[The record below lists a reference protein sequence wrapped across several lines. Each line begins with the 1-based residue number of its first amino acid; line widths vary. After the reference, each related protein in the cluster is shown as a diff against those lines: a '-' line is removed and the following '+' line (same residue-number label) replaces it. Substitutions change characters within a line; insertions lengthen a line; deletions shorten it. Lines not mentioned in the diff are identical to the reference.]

1 VENLSVVWRPK
12 VDVLLP
18 VPVKQAKIDSYL
30 KEEPYLYWRSSGKTI
45 PQYSQYVRKAGAM
58 DVTRIQSKI
67 DEIIGNRRKFLPQ
80 VENSIIII
88 KERITSLQGLLRLIV
103 ELSPKEKDD
112 EIKQE
117 INSASSSLSTLI
129 HSLNKQVTALEI
141 LTTRFAR
148 STVNIGVSGEARVGK
163 STTLQKLTGLSDT
176 QIPTGDGLPVTA
188 VRSEIY
194 NSSDE
199 YAEITFRDQLS
210 FIGEYI
216 NPHLNIV
223 NTVAKSKLVITS
235 VTELRNANIP
245 ESLGNNIDS
254 VTSDSLR
261 KLREAR
267 RGIDTYSGFLTGSSK
282 KVKLSELRKFVAYP
296 TNDEIKAEESGEK
309 TAERAYIAVKG
320 IRIFCKFPSLA
331 AVKIGLVDLPG
342 LGEIGDS
349 VADIHLHGLEDGV
362 DQIFL
367 IMRPTE
373 SEGFI
378 KSGIA
383 KNLDQLRAIQPGIMH
398 RGDLIS
404 AGINIYKGL
413 DKTIATL
420 RDDFERSINSAQ
432 ESDKIELWEYQAI
445 DENSVAELFQHLLEK
460 ISTHLPGMDTQVL
473 NYVLEQEGSDND
485 ILGTLEALNH
495 TMNRILK
502 KMPVPDKLLNQQID
516 EISRA
521 LIHSYNNYE
530 AELSRTS
537 KTESSVYEAF
547 VSDVERVYQ
556 QTKQKIADGLFI
568 GNMAWENKAK
578 GQKDYYNYYRNEAQ
592 RIRREIIANY
602 TSLDAFYT
610 AHVESFKE
618 KAIEI
623 FLTNTGNLRA
633 VFSFTDGDDSD
644 SRIKKI
650 SNELNGTIKDED
662 LLDALELLKS
672 VNFSFRNNVFLQIS
686 THLKNLANVED
697 TSSGSKR
704 KTLGDVG
711 DIDVK
716 IDKLRAYLTEDANSA
731 NDNIKKALL
740 NSDDKFN
747 EYLSI
752 CISFFIDYLYRKDAE
767 NFRHTVIRSLIREYR
782 NYVILNKKSL
792 AIDQDKNTL
801 ISSIKDLIQL
811 LQAEEK
817 SVLAS
822 SASAKQR
829 TKSVDSINVSRGLS
843 RGRKTR

>member
-1 VENLSVVWRPK
+1 
-12 VDVLLP
+12 
-18 VPVKQAKIDSYL
+18 
-30 KEEPYLYWRSSGKTI
+30 
-45 PQYSQYVRKAGAM
+45 M

-80 VENSIIII
+80 VENSIITIE
-88 KERITSLQGLLRLIV
+88 KRITSLQVLLRLIV
-103 ELSPKEKDD
+103 ELSSKEKDD
-112 EIKQE
+112 GIKQE
-117 INSASSSLSTLI
+117 INGASSSLSNLI
-129 HSLNKQVTALEI
+129 HSLKKQVTALEI

-148 STVNIGVSGEARVGK
+148 NTVNIGVSGEARVGK

-223 NTVAKSKLVITS
+223 NTVAKNKLVITS
-235 VTELRNANIP
+235 VTELRHANIP

-261 KLREAR
+261 KLREAQ
-267 RGIDTYSGFLTGSSK
+267 RGIDTYSSFLTGGSQ
-282 KVKLSELRKFVAYP
+282 KVKLPELRKFVAYP

-320 IRIFCKFPSLA
+320 VRIFCKFPSLA

-383 KNLDQLRAIQPGIMH
+383 KNLDQLRSIQPGIMH

-445 DENSVAELFQHLLEK
+445 DENSIAELFQHLLEK
-460 ISTHLPGMDTQVL
+460 ISAHLPNMDTQVL
-473 NYVLEQEGSDND
+473 NYVLEQEGSDDD

-502 KMPVPDKLLNQQID
+502 KIPLPDKLLNQQID

-530 AELSRTS
+530 VELSKTS

-556 QTKQKIADGLFI
+556 QTEQRIANGLFM

-602 TSLDAFYT
+602 TSLDTFYT

-618 KAIEI
+618 NAIEI

-633 VFSFTDGDDSD
+633 VFSFADGDDSD
-644 SRIKKI
+644 SRIEKI
-650 SNELNGTIKDED
+650 SSELSGTIKDED

-697 TSSGSKR
+697 NQYGSKR

-716 IDKLRAYLTEDANSA
+716 IEKLRAYLTEDANSA

-752 CISFFIDYLYRKDAE
+752 CISFFIDYLYRKDEE

-782 NYVILNKKSL
+782 DHVILDKKSL
-792 AIDQDKNTL
+792 VIDQDKNTL
-801 ISSIKDLIQL
+801 ISSIKDSIRL
-811 LQAEEK
+811 LQAGEK

-829 TKSVDSINVSRGLS
+829 TKSTDSVNTRPPVKKSNEPISGKQIAGVSVDTEVDKALVTPRPTLDTTQKPPIKMQDKTFVSGVS
-843 RGRKTR
+843 FE